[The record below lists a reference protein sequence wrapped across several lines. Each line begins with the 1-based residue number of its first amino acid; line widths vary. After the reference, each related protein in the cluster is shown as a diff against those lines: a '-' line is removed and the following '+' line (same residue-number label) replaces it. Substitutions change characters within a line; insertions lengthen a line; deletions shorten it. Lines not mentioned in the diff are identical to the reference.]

1 MNTKKTRGIGGAG
14 VLIVVLLIFAA
25 LWLTNQFDA
34 REKMMSWQQFEE
46 LIEGDN
52 VASVT
57 VNQNKS
63 VPTGRVEVTL
73 KTADENG
80 DELKY

>member
-14 VLIVVLLIFAA
+14 VLIAVLLIFAV

-46 LIEGDN
+46 LIDGDL
-52 VASVT
+52 S
-57 VNQNKS
+57 
-63 VPTGRVEVTL
+63 L
-73 KTADENG
+73 IHI
-80 DELKY
+80 